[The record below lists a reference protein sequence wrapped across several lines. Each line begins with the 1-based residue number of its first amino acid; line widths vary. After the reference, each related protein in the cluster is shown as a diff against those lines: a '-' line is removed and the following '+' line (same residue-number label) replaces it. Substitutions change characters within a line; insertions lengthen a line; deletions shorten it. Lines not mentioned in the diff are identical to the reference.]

1 MLKISD
7 FFLNIKTD
15 NLLSIGSLEIEKGK
29 MVNLIGNNRS
39 GKSLLFKTIHGEYYN
54 YTGEILLQEKPAI
67 FYKRRKQTVL
77 VEATSHL
84 LLDETVWRNIVLPF
98 PKLSSRLKLK
108 ITELCMF
115 AGIDRQLQQKAGMV
129 SYSEQKFIE
138 IIRAVAQLPSIV
150 LIDDMDRF
158 FDPVNLANALKIC
171 DFVTNSGSSLIISS
185 QNKIENCD
193 KVLKIQAG
201 TVVEL

>member
-7 FFLNIKTD
+7 YFLNIKKT
-15 NLLSIGSLEIEKGK
+15 NLLTCAAMAIEKGEL
-29 MVNLIGNNRS
+29 VNLVGKNRS
-39 GKSLLFKTIHGEYYN
+39 GKSLMFKTIHGDYYN
-54 YTGEILLQEKPAI
+54 YTGDILIQEKPAI
-67 FYKRRKQTVL
+67 FYRNRKQTVL

-84 LLDETVWRNIVLPF
+84 LLGETVWRNIILPI

-115 AGIDRQLQQKAGMV
+115 AEIDRLLQQKAGKV

-150 LIDDMDRF
+150 LIDDIDRF
-158 FDPVNLANALKIC
+158 IDPINLAKALKIC
-171 DFVTNSGSSLIISS
+171 AFATNSGSSVILSS
-185 QNKIENCD
+185 QNKLENVD
-193 KVLKIQAG
+193 RTLKIQGG